1 MLDLRFIREHPDIV
15 KRNAENKQQ
24 PIDLDHIIALDAR
37 RRELVRQTDELKHH
51 RNRTSEE
58 IAQLKKSGSDSSEL
72 ISQMR
77 LLGERIKA
85 NDDELRTIEAEL
97 EELLLWVPNIA
108 HESVPIG
115 VDAQA
120 NVVVRSC
127 AEEIPAEW
135 RRSHLEIGT
144 KLGILDF
151 ERGAKVAGSGFAFY
165 VGKGAQLERAM
176 LTLFLDVHTQRHG
189 YREVWPPFLAN
200 RASMTGT
207 GQLPKL
213 ADDMYHCPS
222 DDLFLI
228 PTAEVPLTNYYREEI
243 LRESDLP
250 IKLCGYSPCFRR
262 EAGSYG
268 RDTRGFLRV
277 HQFNKVEL
285 VKFTTPETSYDELER
300 LVADVETVLQL
311 LELPYRVVL
320 LCTGDMSFASAK
332 TYDLEVWS
340 PVEQRY
346 LEVSSCSNFEAFQ
359 ARRAQI
365 RYRRSDGTLDYVHTL
380 NGSGLATS
388 RIMVAVLEHHQLPDG
403 RIRIPEALRPY
414 MRCDYIE

>member
-15 KRNAENKQQ
+15 KRNAENKQH
-24 PIDLDHIIALDAR
+24 PIALDRILALDAR
-37 RRELVRQTDELKHH
+37 RRELVRQNDELKHQ
-51 RNRTSEE
+51 RNRTSEQ
-58 IAQLKKSGSDSSEL
+58 IAQLKKSGSDAGEL

-77 LLGERIKA
+77 QLGERIKA

-115 VDAQA
+115 TDARG

-151 ERGAKVAGSGFAFY
+151 ERGAKVTGSGFAFY

-176 LTLFLDVHTQRHG
+176 LALFLDVHTQRHG

-243 LRESDLP
+243 LRESELP

-365 RYRRSDGTLDYVHTL
+365 RFRRSDGTLDYVHTL

>member
-1 MLDLRFIREHPDIV
+1 MLDLRLIRENPERVAH
-15 KRNAENKQQ
+15 NAAHKNH
-24 PIDLDHIIALDAR
+24 PIDLDRILQLDER
-37 RRELVRQTDELKHH
+37 RRRLITETDALKHE
-51 RNRTSEE
+51 RNRASEHIAHLKKSGRDASEE
-58 IAQLKKSGSDSSEL
+58 IARTR
-72 ISQMR
+72 M
-77 LLGERIKA
+77 LGDQIKA
-85 NDDELRTIEAEL
+85 NDEELRRTEAEL
-97 EELLLWVPNIA
+97 NELLLQVPNIA
-108 HESVPIG
+108 HDSVPIG
-115 VDAQA
+115 ADASA
-120 NVVVRSC
+120 NIVVRST

-135 RRSHLEIGT
+135 RRSHIEIGAH
-144 KLGILDF
+144 LGILDF
-151 ERGAKVAGSGFAFY
+151 ERGAKVTGSGFAFY
-165 VGKGAQLERAM
+165 VGSGALLERA
-176 LTLFLDVHTQRHG
+176 LINLFLDVHTRQHG
-189 YREVWPPFLAN
+189 YREIMPPFLAN
-200 RASMTGT
+200 RASMLGT

-213 ADDMYHCPS
+213 ADDMYHCPT

-228 PTAEVPLTNYYREEI
+228 PTAEVPLTNFYRDEI
-243 LRESDLP
+243 LREQDLP

-285 VKFTTPETSYDELER
+285 VKFTTPETSYDELEQ
-300 LVADVETVLQL
+300 LVADVEVVLRL

-346 LEVSSCSNFEAFQ
+346 LEVSSCSNFESFQ

-365 RYRRSDGTLDYVHTL
+365 RYRRSDGSLDYVHTL

-388 RIMVAVLEHHQLPDG
+388 RIMVALLEHHQMPDG

-414 MRCDYIE
+414 MGCDVIG

>member
-15 KRNAENKQQ
+15 KRNAENKQH
-24 PIDLDHIIALDAR
+24 PIALDRILALDAR
-37 RRELVRQTDELKHH
+37 RRELVRQNDELKHQ
-51 RNRTSEE
+51 RNRTSEQ

-77 LLGERIKA
+77 QLGERIKA

-115 VDAQA
+115 ADARG

-151 ERGAKVAGSGFAFY
+151 ERGAKITGSGFAFY

-176 LTLFLDVHTQRHG
+176 ISLFLDVHTQRHG

-243 LRESDLP
+243 LRESELP

-262 EAGSYG
+262 EAEATG
-268 RDTRGFLRV
+268 V
-277 HQFNKVEL
+277 
-285 VKFTTPETSYDELER
+285 TPE
-300 LVADVETVLQL
+300 AF
-311 LELPYRVVL
+311 
-320 LCTGDMSFASAK
+320 CASISSTK
-332 TYDLEVWS
+332 SSWSNSLRRRHRTTNSSGWS
-340 PVEQRY
+340 PMWKRY
-346 LEVSSCSNFEAFQ
+346 SSSWSCRIVSSSS
-359 ARRAQI
+359 AR
-365 RYRRSDGTLDYVHTL
+365 
-380 NGSGLATS
+380 AT
-388 RIMVAVLEHHQLPDG
+388 
-403 RIRIPEALRPY
+403 
-414 MRCDYIE
+414 

>member
-1 MLDLRFIREHPDIV
+1 MLDLRLIRENPERVAH
-15 KRNAENKQQ
+15 NAAHKNH
-24 PIDLDHIIALDAR
+24 PIDLDRILQLDER
-37 RRELVRQTDELKHH
+37 RRRLITETDALKHE
-51 RNRTSEE
+51 RNRASEHIAHLKKSGRDASEE
-58 IAQLKKSGSDSSEL
+58 IARTR
-72 ISQMR
+72 M
-77 LLGERIKA
+77 LGDQIKA
-85 NDDELRTIEAEL
+85 NDEELRRTEAEL
-97 EELLLWVPNIA
+97 NELLLQVPNIA
-108 HESVPIG
+108 HDSVPIG
-115 VDAQA
+115 ADASA
-120 NVVVRSC
+120 NIVVRST

-135 RRSHLEIGT
+135 RRSHIEIGAH
-144 KLGILDF
+144 LGILDF
-151 ERGAKVAGSGFAFY
+151 ERGAKVTGSGFAFY
-165 VGKGAQLERAM
+165 VGSGALLERA
-176 LTLFLDVHTQRHG
+176 LINLFLDVHTRQHG
-189 YREVWPPFLAN
+189 YREIMPPFLAN
-200 RASMTGT
+200 RASMLGT

-213 ADDMYHCPS
+213 ADDMYHCPT

-228 PTAEVPLTNYYREEI
+228 PTAEVPLTNFYRDEI
-243 LRESDLP
+243 LREQDLP

-285 VKFTTPETSYDELER
+285 VKFTTPETSYDELEQ
-300 LVADVETVLQL
+300 LVADVEVVLRL

-346 LEVSSCSNFEAFQ
+346 LEVSSCSNFESFQ

-365 RYRRSDGTLDYVHTL
+365 RYRRSDGSLDYVHTL

-388 RIMVAVLEHHQLPDG
+388 RIMVALLEHHQMPDG
-403 RIRIPEALRPY
+403 RIRIPEALQPY
-414 MRCDYIE
+414 MGCDVIG